1 MDNGVKTTSAELRT
15 TTPLRPAN
23 ATGNETYRLTD
34 EWDNSLAP
42 KPHFAV
48 PEFTVP
54 AKRQNANYV
63 LGYN

>member
-1 MDNGVKTTSAELRT
+1 MHKGGKPMNAELRT

-23 ATGNETYRLTD
+23 ATGHETYRPTD
-34 EWDNSLAP
+34 EWDIGLVP
-42 KPHFAV
+42 KRHFAV

-54 AKRQNANYV
+54 ARRQNANYE

>member
-1 MDNGVKTTSAELRT
+1 MDDGGKTMNAELHT

-23 ATGNETYRLTD
+23 ATGHETYRPTD
-34 EWDNSLAP
+34 EWDNGLLP
-42 KPHFAV
+42 KRHFAV

-54 AKRQNANYV
+54 AEPQNANYV